1 MKSVRSP
8 RCWYAI
14 LPIRAITRRRIDIA
28 SHPTPARV
36 TPIRLR
42 AGALGHQTPSQ
53 DLLLPQEALL
63 SIPSDSTSV
72 LTPIGAL
79 VNGISIL
86 REPAA
91 GIVTWHSIEL
101 DEHDILRAENAP
113 IGSLRGLRTS
123 EPSRTPP
130 RAPLCQPF
138 MPPGAAMLT
147 LRTQLHKRAT
157 SPEFMAL
164 ITGTQPELWIAND
177 PAHPLRLFA
186 DGKEVAADEGGSDTQ
201 FRFTLPANTGPV
213 RLHAT
218 PHDSPSPK
226 DLRRLGVC
234 VVAMELDGAPIDLSG
249 PMPARG
255 FHAVE
260 GDGLK
265 QWRWTDGQAWLALPY
280 ATTSRQLSVTITDW
294 HRALA

>member
-1 MKSVRSP
+1 MQRGNDERASLPGGNFTTGTQIAVAAPDLTPTSRAVDELQPGDLVLTQSG
-8 RCWYAI
+8 AAH
-14 LPIRAITRRRIDIA
+14 PIRAIARRRIDIA

-101 DEHDILRAENAP
+101 DEHDILRAEGAP

-186 DGKEVAADEGGSDTQ
+186 DGKEVAADEHSSDTQ
-201 FRFTLPANTGPV
+201 FHFTLPANTGPV

-218 PHDSPSPK
+218 PLDSPSPK
-226 DLRRLGVC
+226 DLRRLAAC
-234 VVAMELDGAPIDLSG
+234 
-249 PMPARG
+249 R
-255 FHAVE
+255 
-260 GDGLK
+260 
-265 QWRWTDGQAWLALPY
+265 T
-280 ATTSRQLSVTITDW
+280 
-294 HRALA
+294 